1 MIKVGVVG
9 IGFMGMV
16 HYLTYEK
23 MRGVKV
29 TALCEKDESR
39 LAGDWRGIKG
49 NFGPAGKK
57 MDLTGISKH
66 TSLEEMLSDE
76 SIDLVDITLPP
87 SLHADAA
94 VQALQAG
101 KHVFCEK
108 PMALTPRDCKRMT
121 AAAKKAGKLLM
132 IGHVLP
138 FFPEYAWA
146 LKEHQSKK
154 HGRLLGGNF
163 KRVISNPEWLK
174 SFWSAKHV
182 GGPMLDLHIHD
193 AHFIRLLFGIP
204 NSVSSQGRLKNDL
217 AEYWN
222 SQFNYGPKGPVV
234 QAISGTIN
242 QQGREFNHAFEIHFE
257 KATLVFEFAVT
268 GKDASY
274 LCPPTVLTHD
284 GKVKRPS
291 LGSGDPMNA
300 FQSELKEVIKCV
312 KSDTPSKILSAEL
325 AQDAIQLCE
334 KQTASLRIGRAAKI

>member
-23 MRGVKV
+23 LRGVKV
-29 TALCEKDESR
+29 AALCDTNKSR
-39 LAGDWRGIKG
+39 LAGDWRDIKG
-49 NFGPAGKK
+49 NFGPAGKR
-57 MDLTGISKH
+57 MNLSKID
-66 TSLEEMLSDE
+66 TYTALDEMLTDE
-76 SIDLVDITLPP
+76 SIDLIDITLPP
-87 SLHADAA
+87 ALHTDVA
-94 VQALQAG
+94 VQALRAG

-108 PMALTPRDCKRMT
+108 PMALDPRDCQRMT
-121 AAAKKAGKLLM
+121 AAAKKANKLLM

-146 LKEHQSKK
+146 LKELQSKK

-174 SFWSAKHV
+174 NYWSAKHV
-182 GGPMLDLHIHD
+182 GGPMLDLHVHD
-193 AHFIRLLFGIP
+193 AHFIRLMFGMP
-204 NSVSSQGRLKNDL
+204 ESLSSKGRLKKDM

-234 QAISGTIN
+234 LATSGTIG
-242 QQGREFNHAFEIHFE
+242 QQGREFCHGFEIHFE
-257 KATLVFEFAVT
+257 KATLMFEFAVV

-274 LCPPTVLTHD
+274 LCPPTLLTHN
-284 GKVKRPS
+284 GKVKRPH

-300 FQSELKEVIKCV
+300 FQTELKEVVGCV
-312 KSDTPSKILSAEL
+312 KNESPSAILSGNL
-325 AQDAIQLCE
+325 AQDAVQICQ
-334 KQTASLRIGRAAKI
+334 KQTASLRSGRVVKL